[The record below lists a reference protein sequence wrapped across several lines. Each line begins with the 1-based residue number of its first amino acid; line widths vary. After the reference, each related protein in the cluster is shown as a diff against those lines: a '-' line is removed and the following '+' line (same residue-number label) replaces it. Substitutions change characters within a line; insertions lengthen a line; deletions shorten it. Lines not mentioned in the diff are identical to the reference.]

1 MRQFVKTSLLL
12 FSMMIASAVFTS
24 CEWDTSQDPPHPLYV
39 SYTITASTAE
49 FVGPQLLLQD
59 INAWIKENQLV
70 YDKAVNYT
78 TGEASEF
85 AKTDAQAVSEY
96 EIFLP
101 KFRAYLD
108 EVKTQLAAGK
118 YGEITNPVSAIFA
131 VYAKRTQGKEGNLK
145 YDQIKFTYP

>member
-1 MRQFVKTSLLL
+1 MRQFVKTSLLI
-12 FSMMIASAVFTS
+12 FSMMIVSAVFTS
-24 CEWDTSQDPPHPLYV
+24 CEWDTSQDPEHPLYV
-39 SYTITASTAE
+39 SYTISASAAE

-70 YDKAVNYT
+70 YDKAVNYS

-85 AKTDAQAVSEY
+85 TKTDAQAVSEY

-108 EVKTQLAAGK
+108 EIKTQIAAGK
-118 YGEITNPVSAIFA
+118 YGEITDPVTAIFA

-145 YDQIKFTYP
+145 YDQIKFSYP